1 MVIWRAWIVFHV
13 NKTDGVGDD
22 NVNEEEDGGADASA
36 AVARP
41 LKLLQAETEGTVDSL
56 ERPLGGGG
64 GGGGG
69 CLSSVSKVFRHGM
82 STRGSPTPKKT

>member
-1 MVIWRAWIVFHV
+1 MSVYVVFV
-13 NKTDGVGDD
+13 GGGVVFGGGGGGGGGVG
-22 NVNEEEDGGADASA
+22 VAVADASA

-69 CLSSVSKVFRHGM
+69 CLSSVSKVLRHGM
-82 STRGSPTPKKT
+82 STRGSATPKKT